1 MKALVSILAAV
12 LEAPETRRNLG
23 VLFKFLGVLL
33 GIIVVYTVV
42 FHVIMVSV
50 EGKDHSWVT
59 GFYWTLTVM
68 STLGFGDIVFDSD
81 IGRIFS
87 ILVLVSGIILLL
99 ILLPFTLIPFLL
111 RAVAGSADTGQRATP
126 GTERPDGPR
135 GHLRLRCAGH
145 GSGGAAAPV

>member
-23 VLFKFLGVLL
+23 VLFKFLGVLV
-33 GIIVVYTVV
+33 GIIVVYSVV
-42 FHVIMVSV
+42 FHFIMVGV

-99 ILLPFTLIPFLL
+99 ILLPFTLIRSFYGPWLEAQI
-111 RAVAGSADTGQRATP
+111 RGSA
-126 GTERPDGPR
+126 PR
-135 GHLRLRCAGH
+135 RYRKT
-145 GSGGAAAPV
+145 